1 MIARLPLP
9 APRFLRCLPLALV
22 LLLGACSSV
31 DPRGP
36 DHGPVY
42 TPRNVR
48 GPDVWP
54 EYVRRVAVLPA
65 FDATNRLTAEFIN
78 GYDSSWR
85 RALDHSQRA
94 EFISLSRSLMT
105 TWFSRA
111 SFSSSDPLPFGMLGR
126 IGRETS
132 AQAVLFLDLTHCSP
146 YPPLTLSYRA
156 RLVDLKSGDIIW
168 MADEIVD
175 AADVETARGARRFAR
190 ANSSQPGDAAY
201 GVVQSPTRFADYAF
215 QAVTAVLP
223 PRTNPISDDK
233 KNTLTPKKNPNR
245 ADNTK

>member
-1 MIARLPLP
+1 MIARPSRPVTLL
-9 APRFLRCLPLALV
+9 LHCLALGLV

-31 DPRGP
+31 DPRSP
-36 DHGPVY
+36 DFGPVY
-42 TPRNVR
+42 KPRNVR
-48 GPDVWP
+48 GPEVWP
-54 EYVRRVAVLPA
+54 ENVRRIAVLPA
-65 FDATNRLTAEFIN
+65 YDATNRLTSEFIN

-85 RALDHSQRA
+85 RALDHAQRA
-94 EFISLSRSLMT
+94 EFVSLSRSTMT
-105 TWFSRA
+105 NWFTRA

-126 IGRETS
+126 IARETG

-175 AADVETARGARRFAR
+175 GAAAETSRGARRFAR
-190 ANSSQPGDAAY
+190 ENSAIPGDAAY
-201 GVVQSPTRFADYAF
+201 GILQSPTRFADYAF
-215 QAVTAVLP
+215 QTITAAMP
-223 PRTNPISDDK
+223 PRINPVSEDK
-233 KNTLTPKKNPNR
+233 SKLTPKKNPNR

>member
-1 MIARLPLP
+1 MTSRPL
-9 APRFLRCLPLALV
+9 RYLALGLT

-36 DHGPVY
+36 DAGPVY

-48 GPDVWP
+48 GPEIWP
-54 EYVRRVAVLPA
+54 ESVRRVAVLPA
-65 FDATNRLTAEFIN
+65 YDATKRLTYEFIN

-94 EFISLSRSLMT
+94 EFISLSRSTLT
-105 TWFSRA
+105 TWFSRD
-111 SFSSSDPLPFGMLGR
+111 SFSSSDPLPYGMLGR
-126 IGRETS
+126 ITRETS
-132 AQAVLFLDLTHCSP
+132 AQAVLFLDLTYCSP
-146 YPPLTLSYRA
+146 YPPISLSYRA

-175 AADVETARGARRFAR
+175 AASAETARGARRFAR
-190 ANSSQPGDAAY
+190 ENSSQPGDAAY

-215 QAVTAVLP
+215 QAVTAKLP
-223 PRTNPISDDK
+223 PRVNPVSEDK
-233 KNTLTPKKNPNR
+233 TKLGPKKNPTR
-245 ADNTK
+245 ADNNK

>member
-1 MIARLPLP
+1 MIPRLFRILT
-9 APRFLRCLPLALV
+9 LGLI

-31 DPRGP
+31 VPRDP

-48 GPDVWP
+48 GPATWP
-54 EYVRRVAVLPA
+54 EYVRRIAVLPA
-65 FDATNRLTAEFIN
+65 YDATNRLTAEFIN

-94 EFISLSRSLMT
+94 EFVSISRSLMI
-105 TWFSRA
+105 TWFSRG
-111 SFSSSDPLPFGMLGR
+111 SFSSSDPLPYGMLGR
-126 IGRETS
+126 INRETA

-156 RLVDLKSGDIIW
+156 RLVDVKSGDIIW

-175 AADVETARGARRFAR
+175 AADAATSRGARRFAR
-190 ANSSQPGDAAY
+190 ENSAQPGDAAY

-223 PRTNPISDDK
+223 PRTNPLSDDN
-233 KNTLTPKKNPNR
+233 KNTLTPKKNPIR
-245 ADNTK
+245 ADTKK